1 MHSALIIHIFMFIT
15 FISTIN
21 AVPWK
26 FNRLYIL
33 AYDILNHKRLGG
45 KYEEVKR
52 MTDREL
58 LQSISDIII
67 GKIGTITDNMATKED
82 LSNMATKKDISN
94 MATKEDL
101 SYMATK
107 EDIFNMATK
116 EDISNMATKEDLS
129 NMATKEDISNMATKE
144 DLSSMATKEDISN
157 MATKEDIS
165 NMATKEDISSMATK
179 EDISNMATKE
189 DISSMATKE
198 DISSMATKEDISNMA
213 TKEDISN
220 IRAEIRENSNLI
232 LSAFDQTEQK
242 MYARFDKVNEDMA
255 KMREDI
261 HTTRYSNEAVE
272 LILKKT
278 ADLEERVNKLENF
291 QKIS

>member
-82 LSNMATKKDISN
+82 I
-94 MATKEDL
+94 
-101 SYMATK
+101 
-107 EDIFNMATK
+107 
-116 EDISNMATKEDLS
+116 S

-157 MATKEDIS
+157 MATKEDLSNMATKEDLSNMATKEDISNMATKEDISNMATKKDISNMATKEDIS

-179 EDISNMATKE
+179 EDLSNMATKE

-278 ADLEERVNKLENF
+278 ADLEERVNKLENL

>member
-82 LSNMATKKDISN
+82 LSNMATK
-94 MATKEDL
+94 
-101 SYMATK
+101 
-107 EDIFNMATK
+107 
-116 EDISNMATKEDLS
+116 EDLS

-189 DISSMATKE
+189 DLSNMATKEDLSNMATKEDISNMATKEDISNMATKE

-278 ADLEERVNKLENF
+278 ADLEERVNKLENL

>member
-1 MHSALIIHIFMFIT
+1 MFIT

-58 LQSISDIII
+58 LQSVSDIII

-82 LSNMATKKDISN
+82 LSNMATKEDISNMATKEDISN

-101 SYMATK
+101 SNMATK
-107 EDIFNMATK
+107 EDISNMATKEDISNMATKEDISNMATK

-144 DLSSMATKEDISN
+144 DLSN
-157 MATKEDIS
+157 
-165 NMATKEDISSMATK
+165 
-179 EDISNMATKE
+179 
-189 DISSMATKE
+189 
-198 DISSMATKEDISNMA
+198 MATKEDISNMA

-255 KMREDI
+255 KMRDDI

>member
-1 MHSALIIHIFMFIT
+1 
-15 FISTIN
+15 
-21 AVPWK
+21 
-26 FNRLYIL
+26 
-33 AYDILNHKRLGG
+33 
-45 KYEEVKR
+45 

-67 GKIGTITDNMATKED
+67 GKIGAITDNMATKED

-94 MATKEDL
+94 MATKEDI
-101 SYMATK
+101 SS
-107 EDIFNMATK
+107 MATK

-129 NMATKEDISNMATKE
+129 NMATKEDISN
-144 DLSSMATKEDISN
+144 
-157 MATKEDIS
+157 
-165 NMATKEDISSMATK
+165 
-179 EDISNMATKE
+179 
-189 DISSMATKE
+189 
-198 DISSMATKEDISNMA
+198 MATKEDISNMA

-278 ADLEERVNKLENF
+278 ADLEERVNKLENL

>member
-82 LSNMATKKDISN
+82 LSNMATK
-94 MATKEDL
+94 EDL
-101 SYMATK
+101 
-107 EDIFNMATK
+107 
-116 EDISNMATKEDLS
+116 SNMATKEDLS
-129 NMATKEDISNMATKE
+129 NMATKEDISNMATK
-144 DLSSMATKEDISN
+144 KDISN
-157 MATKEDIS
+157 MATKEDLS
-165 NMATKEDISSMATK
+165 NMATKEDIFNMATK
-179 EDISNMATKE
+179 EDISN
-189 DISSMATKE
+189 
-198 DISSMATKEDISNMA
+198 MATKEDISNMA

-278 ADLEERVNKLENF
+278 ADLEERVNKLENL

>member
-82 LSNMATKKDISN
+82 LSNMATK
-94 MATKEDL
+94 
-101 SYMATK
+101 
-107 EDIFNMATK
+107 
-116 EDISNMATKEDLS
+116 EDLS
-129 NMATKEDISNMATKE
+129 N
-144 DLSSMATKEDISN
+144 MATKEDISN

-165 NMATKEDISSMATK
+165 NMATKKDISNMATKEDLSNMATKEDIFNMATKEDLSNMATKEDLSSMATK
-179 EDISNMATKE
+179 EDISN
-189 DISSMATKE
+189 
-198 DISSMATKEDISNMA
+198 MATKEDISNMA

>member
-1 MHSALIIHIFMFIT
+1 
-15 FISTIN
+15 
-21 AVPWK
+21 
-26 FNRLYIL
+26 
-33 AYDILNHKRLGG
+33 
-45 KYEEVKR
+45 

-82 LSNMATKKDISN
+82 LSNMATK
-94 MATKEDL
+94 EDL
-101 SYMATK
+101 
-107 EDIFNMATK
+107 
-116 EDISNMATKEDLS
+116 
-129 NMATKEDISNMATKE
+129 
-144 DLSSMATKEDISN
+144 
-157 MATKEDIS
+157 
-165 NMATKEDISSMATK
+165 
-179 EDISNMATKE
+179 
-189 DISSMATKE
+189 
-198 DISSMATKEDISNMA
+198 SSMATKEDISNMA

-220 IRAEIRENSNLI
+220 IRAEIRQNSNLI

-278 ADLEERVNKLENF
+278 ADLEERVNKLENL

>member
-82 LSNMATKKDISN
+82 I
-94 MATKEDL
+94 
-101 SYMATK
+101 
-107 EDIFNMATK
+107 
-116 EDISNMATKEDLS
+116 S
-129 NMATKEDISNMATKE
+129 NMATKEDISNMATK
-144 DLSSMATKEDISN
+144 KDISN

-179 EDISNMATKE
+179 EDLSNMATKE

-278 ADLEERVNKLENF
+278 ADLEERVNKLENL

>member
-1 MHSALIIHIFMFIT
+1 
-15 FISTIN
+15 
-21 AVPWK
+21 
-26 FNRLYIL
+26 
-33 AYDILNHKRLGG
+33 
-45 KYEEVKR
+45 

-67 GKIGTITDNMATKED
+67 GKIGAITDNMATKED
-82 LSNMATKKDISN
+82 LSNMATK
-94 MATKEDL
+94 EDL
-101 SYMATK
+101 S
-107 EDIFNMATK
+107 NMATK

-144 DLSSMATKEDISN
+144 DL
-157 MATKEDIS
+157 
-165 NMATKEDISSMATK
+165 
-179 EDISNMATKE
+179 
-189 DISSMATKE
+189 
-198 DISSMATKEDISNMA
+198 SSMATKEDISNMA

-278 ADLEERVNKLENF
+278 ADLEERVNKLENL

>member
-1 MHSALIIHIFMFIT
+1 
-15 FISTIN
+15 
-21 AVPWK
+21 
-26 FNRLYIL
+26 
-33 AYDILNHKRLGG
+33 
-45 KYEEVKR
+45 

-82 LSNMATKKDISN
+82 ISN
-94 MATKEDL
+94 
-101 SYMATK
+101 
-107 EDIFNMATK
+107 
-116 EDISNMATKEDLS
+116 
-129 NMATKEDISNMATKE
+129 
-144 DLSSMATKEDISN
+144 
-157 MATKEDIS
+157 
-165 NMATKEDISSMATK
+165 
-179 EDISNMATKE
+179 
-189 DISSMATKE
+189 
-198 DISSMATKEDISNMA
+198 MATKEDISNMA